1 MTPGEFQYRG
11 QAYHSHR
18 GIVEA
23 SVFLVRLVRP
33 VIWRA
38 MDAMKKEGIDPQSDL
53 EVIFTGHSLGGAT
66 ASIAALELQ
75 VCRQSVKCKIVAR
88 SRELPAKRVRH
99 HDERLQGAKVV
110 LHCTL
115 TLVGFTRTSIPLAGG
130 QQGGRVKGTHVL
142 WGRTGPE

>member
-75 VCRQSVKCKIVAR
+75 VCRQAR
-88 SRELPAKRVRH
+88 YMLSLWRFSTNHTERGHGH
-99 HDERLQGAKVV
+99 HIFGCRRAVYHAMAL
-110 LHCTL
+110 
-115 TLVGFTRTSIPLAGG
+115 SPLFN
-130 QQGGRVKGTHVL
+130 T
-142 WGRTGPE
+142 P